1 MFVIERGGVTWG
13 ERFYGGHNYMTNA
26 PTWGPLD
33 RAVEYH
39 NQSRAV
45 SMSYRI
51 DDEEGIY
58 TTVESVED
66 FPNEEDDG

>member
-1 MFVIERGGVTWG
+1 MFIIERSGVTWAQ
-13 ERFYGGHNYMTNA
+13 RFYGGHNHITGM
-26 PTWGPLD
+26 PKWGPLEY
-33 RAVEYH
+33 AVEYH

-58 TTVESVED
+58 TTVENRED
-66 FPNEEDDG
+66 CSNE

>member
-13 ERFYGGHNYMTNA
+13 ERFYVGHNYMTNT
-26 PTWGPLD
+26 PTWGPLNH
-33 RAVEYH
+33 AVEYH
-39 NQSRAV
+39 NKSRAV

-58 TTVESVED
+58 TTVENTED
-66 FPNEEDDG
+66 FPNEEE

>member
-1 MFVIERGGVTWG
+1 MFVIERGGVTWT
-13 ERFYGGHNYMTNA
+13 ERFYTGHNYMTNT
-26 PTWGPLD
+26 PNWGPLE

-51 DDEEGIY
+51 DDEEGIC
-58 TTVESVED
+58 TTVENVDSFSED
-66 FPNEEDDG
+66 E